1 MIVPKSVGEEM
12 RKEHLK
18 SIREPKQ
25 VFMTP
30 EEHRLFVAGVIM
42 SIFGA
47 FAVAGALF
55 VISNIPL

>member
-1 MIVPKSVGEEM
+1 MQENNKP
-12 RKEHLK
+12 R
-18 SIREPKQ
+18 Q